1 MKWVFL
7 VVALMLGVGQALAE
21 PVRPTCPDRPIR
33 VGFFEYG
40 ILFSAERGSPRGF
53 GMDRDLAFELE
64 KRSGCRFEGD
74 LMARA
79 RIWVEIREG
88 RLDMTMSAIKTPE
101 REEIGWMYPYAIGYP
116 LVLVSSKVPAAA
128 RELDAFMANRELKFG
143 IVRGFRHSP
152 YYDGL
157 IEKLRAQDRV
167 VEAVDEMQLATMV
180 KHGSVAAIVSLPAV
194 YPRYFS
200 DQELG
205 RDVVFAQWDP
215 RNEPVVGH
223 LLLSRKTFSAA
234 EAEKWR
240 ALLEGMQRDG
250 TMLAIGI
257 RYLGKEQARKLII
270 SPK

>member
-1 MKWVFL
+1 M
-7 VVALMLGVGQALAE
+7 VVLLGMGQALAE
-21 PVRPTCPDRPIR
+21 PIKPTCPDRPIR
-33 VGFFEYG
+33 VGYFEYG

-79 RIWVEIREG
+79 RIWVELREG
-88 RLDMTMSAIKTPE
+88 RLDMTLSAIKTPE

-116 LVLVSSKVPAAA
+116 LVLVSAKAPPAA
-128 RELDAFMANRELKFG
+128 RELNAFLADRELKFG
-143 IVRGFRHSP
+143 IVRGFRHSAF
-152 YYDGL
+152 YDGM
-157 IEKLRAQDRV
+157 IEKLRAQDRI

-180 KHGSVAAIVSLPAV
+180 KHGSVSAIVSLPAV

-205 RDVVFAQWDP
+205 KDVFLSQWDP

-223 LLLSRKTFSAA
+223 LLLSRKNFNAA
-234 EAEKWR
+234 EAEKWQ
-240 ALLEGMQRDG
+240 ALLEELQRDG
-250 TMLAIGI
+250 TMLAIGM
-257 RYLGKEQARKLII
+257 RYLGKETARRLMLPA
-270 SPK
+270 PKR